1 MEIIAIITTK
11 NRTELFARALQSVLS
26 QTRRADEIIVVT
38 DSTNE
43 NKAIEKRLIENS
55 GVTIL
60 DDKNAHNYAGSL
72 NTAIHYILQKNLFL
86 QKDYKNTYVAFLDD
100 DDIWLNTYLEKA
112 EKSLRGEDFL
122 VSGLIYCNEDGAKR
136 LSIPQILS
144 VDSFLKGNPH
154 IQGSNT
160 FVKLDILL
168 KAGLFD
174 ENMSSTTDRDIFTRI
189 MLLHPTYAVINEYLV
204 EVNAYNDR
212 ERITNGK
219 AKKAEGL
226 RKFYYKYN
234 GYMADDVK
242 QAFFERAKKLFDVD
256 RLVIETIEKKA
267 DQTLED
273 KISTIGYNGNLTIGF
288 IVTEYKLGLRL
299 LEQLAAL
306 HRNNTKIVIFINF
319 TEDRSPYIALL
330 KASGY
335 YYEIVDKNRVLAR
348 IEKGDFDQFVTEEK
362 LQGDVI
368 QDIAITRTILQ
379 KFLYQFTKDGDVVWI
394 LDEDMELKEL
404 VLRNGAIE
412 NVPINIDNVIATYKD
427 DYDAVVGN
435 YSLDAPLPT
444 LSTIR
449 TALLDYV
456 YNKTAGIGE
465 IDTLSDKTD
474 YYYDL
479 TDYGATH
486 LETPVVLR
494 KDCNLDDVF
503 GGKAYSR
510 PLYLQ
515 DMQIREVKSRGGN
528 TLIFNRELLNI
539 PNWSIQIGDKIG
551 RRSDY
556 FWVLQAKTIGYKIVN
571 APFATLH
578 NRRNIPFNIQK
589 EENKLLLDL
598 IGSSFTKAV
607 ENVGVDAKKEG
618 FYNTYK
624 GYFIERLVKYVASFR
639 RIQGLLS
646 IINDFKYSELFSDV
660 RLQAFIKGASTYL
673 EFNKV
678 VCAFESLNYKL
689 HIQSQLLNIGEIK
702 AKLEKKFSLSHDVLK
717 LLGSG
722 GEGAVFSDGTYV
734 YKYFYKPLKNL
745 NYLKTIGQTFE
756 ECEALYPLK
765 FFQVDGTDIIRY
777 PYEKSKPYHG
787 GHIRQFIDLLRF
799 LKENGCVFDNFKK
812 CNFVVANG
820 KLKLIDYG
828 KSFLPLD
835 AEKYDKSVVR
845 AYELLRYPFLNDE
858 DFKQLIQRYYQGDS
872 KYLDDG
878 CELFKKVVDKRYK
891 EDLHDGKI
899 INIVNQ
905 YHPEK
910 ILDYGAG
917 KCKIANTL
925 SENYVVSVFDI
936 DLDTIAK
943 RANPSVTV
951 YKSADDIPSA
961 GFDFVIS
968 NLVLCCID
976 NIIAEEVVRNIVR
989 ILKMNG
995 QAIISVCNPFFNS
1008 VQNTELRTTGLLGN
1022 YHISEMFEKH
1032 SAENGKIRKEYHRP
1046 IEFYKNLFSK
1056 YGLRIEQIVEGDGAD
1071 IDTLMPI
1078 SEHIIFDCKKISESQ
1093 VFDNLSLLIKT
1104 NPMEYRSVY
1113 RNISHI
1119 VGSLEKGGRFV
1130 RKVVVADLAC
1140 TSERV
1145 RRYDLDDEETLRTEL
1160 QRAKSN
1166 GLIDDIVY
1174 AENDDERIKNLY
1186 IKYFGVE
1193 SPEGHCANGQGLYAT
1208 LCGFEN
1214 IKTDYVFQTDSDILY
1229 HNEDVSGFLDG
1240 LTALKNGAVTASLS
1254 IAKKVECNPLYGCR
1268 TEVRSCFLALNKLKS
1283 MLPIKNHIID
1293 GVVQLPWHRALD
1305 QSLQGKDSVRLSDR
1319 NVWFIHPENCKK
1331 HEVNFISYA
1340 ERRIEQNQIPDMQ
1353 NNQVNLAGNKKDW
1366 LLTTNADVVIYIRG
1380 FNTPPEKLKRMFDSL
1395 KYQTYQNF
1403 SIVYVDDASQ
1413 NESDDYAECILR
1425 YDSYFKSKTVI
1436 SIFNDTNVGE
1446 LGNFVFVMQNVILN
1460 PDCIVINL
1468 DNDDYLVNRRAIEI
1482 IVNEFHN
1489 GAEITCGNCKRYDK
1503 PLKTYK
1509 IYSFE
1514 RVWERGGDNIW
1525 LHPKCF
1531 NRKLF
1536 DCIDIENDLK
1546 INGCFVDVNTDF
1558 AIMLPMIEKSKKNV
1572 FIPDILYY
1580 FEPSTNNVNRFGK
1593 YSQAYKQ
1600 RIKNILLEK
1609 AKERENEYQKNNI

>member
-11 NRTELFARALQSVLS
+11 NRTELFAKALKSVLS
-26 QTRRADEIIVVT
+26 QTRQADEIIVVT
-38 DSTNE
+38 DSTDE
-43 NKAIEKRLIENS
+43 NKAIEKRLIKNS
-55 GVTIL
+55 GATIL
-60 DDKNAHNYAGSL
+60 NNKNAHNYAGSL
-72 NTAIHYILQKNLFL
+72 NTAIHFILQKNLFL
-86 QKDYKNTYVAFLDD
+86 QKNYKNIYVAILDD
-100 DDIWLNTYLEKA
+100 DDIWLNTYLEEA
-112 EKSLRGEDFL
+112 EKSIRGKDFL
-122 VSGLIYCNEDGAKR
+122 VSGLIYRNEDGAKR

-189 MLLHPTYAVINEYLV
+189 MLLRPTYAVLNEYLV

-219 AKKAEGL
+219 AKKTEGL

-234 GYMADDVK
+234 GYMSDDVK
-242 QAFFERAKKLFDVD
+242 KGFFERAKKLFDVD
-256 RLVIETIEKKA
+256 RTAIETVERKEE
-267 DQTLED
+267 LSFGD
-273 KISTIGYNGNLTIGF
+273 KSTTKNYNGNLTIGF

-299 LEQLAAL
+299 LEQLIAL
-306 HRNNTKIVIFINF
+306 RRYNTKIVIFINF
-319 TEDRSPYIALL
+319 TEDRYPYMALL

-335 YYEIVDKNRVLAR
+335 YYEIIDKNRVLAR
-348 IEKGDFDQFVTEEK
+348 IEKGDFDQFVTRDK

-368 QDIAITRTILQ
+368 QDIAIARTILQ
-379 KFLYQFTKDGDVVWI
+379 KYLYQFTKDGDIIWI

-404 VLRNGAIE
+404 VSRNGNIE
-412 NVPINIDNVIATYKD
+412 NVPLNIDNVIETYKD
-427 DYDAVVGN
+427 CYDAVVGN

-456 YNKTAGIGE
+456 YNKTASIGE

-479 TDYGATH
+479 TDYGETH
-486 LETPVVLR
+486 LETPIALR
-494 KDCNLDDVF
+494 KNCNLDDVF

-510 PLYLQ
+510 PLFLQ
-515 DMQIREVKSRGGN
+515 DMRIKEVKSRGGN

-556 FWVLQAKTIGYKIVN
+556 FWVLQTKIAGYKIVN

-578 NRRNIPFNIQK
+578 NRRNSPFNMQK

-598 IGSSFTKAV
+598 IGSSFTKAI
-607 ENVGVDAKKEG
+607 EQVGVYAKKED
-618 FYNTYK
+618 FYDFYR
-624 GYFIERLVKYVASFR
+624 GYFVERLVRFVASFR

-646 IINDFKYSELFSDV
+646 IINDFKYSALFSDGN
-660 RLQAFIKGASTYL
+660 LQAFIKEASVYL

-678 VCAFESLNYKL
+678 ACAFESLNYKL
-689 HIQSQLLNIGEIK
+689 HIQSQLLNINEIK
-702 AKLEKKFSLSHDVLK
+702 AKIEKKFSVSHDALK

-722 GEGAVFSDGTYV
+722 GEGAVFTDGAYV

-765 FFQVDGTDIIRY
+765 YFQVDGIDIIRY

-799 LKENGCVFDNFKK
+799 LKKNGCVFDNFKT

-828 KSFLPLD
+828 KSFLPFD
-835 AEKYDKSVVR
+835 TEKYDKSVDR
-845 AYELLRYPFLNDE
+845 AYELLRYPFLSDE

-872 KYLDDG
+872 LYLDDG

-899 INIVNQ
+899 INLVKQ

-925 SENYVVSVFDI
+925 SENYDVSVFDI
-936 DLDTIAK
+936 DLDTVIK

-951 YKSADDIPSA
+951 YKLVEDIPSA
-961 GFDFVIS
+961 DYDLVIS

-976 NIIAEEVVRNIVR
+976 NEIAEEVVRNIVR
-989 ILKMNG
+989 ILKLNG
-995 QAIISVCNPFFNS
+995 RAIISVCNPFFNS
-1008 VQNTELRTTGLLGN
+1008 VQNTELRATGLQGN
-1022 YHISEMFEKH
+1022 YHISEVFEKH
-1032 SAENGKIRKEYHRP
+1032 SAENSKIRKEYHRP
-1046 IEFYKNLFSK
+1046 IEFYRNLFSK
-1056 YGLRIEQIVEGDGAD
+1056 YGLRVEQIVEGDGAD
-1071 IDTLMPI
+1071 LDTLMPI

-1130 RKVVVADLAC
+1130 RKVVVADLTW
-1140 TSERV
+1140 TSGRV

-1174 AENDDERIKNLY
+1174 AETDDERIKSLY

-1193 SPEGHCANGQGLYAT
+1193 STEGHCANGQGLYAT

-1214 IKTDYVFQTDSDILY
+1214 IKTKYVFQTDSDILY
-1229 HNEDVSGFLDG
+1229 HNEDVNGFIDG
-1240 LTALKNGAVTASLS
+1240 LTALKNGAVTVSLS
-1254 IAKKVECNPLYGCR
+1254 IAKKADSNPIYGCR
-1268 TEVRSCFLALNKLKS
+1268 TEVRTCFLALDRLKH
-1283 MLPIKNHIID
+1283 MLPLKNQMID
-1293 GVVQLPWHRALD
+1293 GVVQSPWHRALD
-1305 QSLQGKDSVRLSDR
+1305 KGLQPKDSVRLSDR
-1319 NVWFIHPENCKK
+1319 NVWFIHPENRKK
-1331 HEVNFISYA
+1331 HEDNFISYA
-1340 ERRIEQNQIPDMQ
+1340 ERRVEQNQIPDMQ
-1353 NNQVNLAGNKKDW
+1353 YNQVNLTGDKKDW
-1366 LLTTNADVVIYIRG
+1366 LQTTTADVVVYIRG
-1380 FNTPPEKLKRMFDSL
+1380 YNTPPERLKRMFDSL
-1395 KYQTYQNF
+1395 KVQTYQNF
-1403 SIVYVDDASQ
+1403 SVVYVDDASQ
-1413 NESDDYAECILR
+1413 NESADYADCILR
-1425 YDSYFKSKTVI
+1425 YDNYFKSKTVI
-1436 SIFNDTNVGE
+1436 SVFNDTKVGE
-1446 LGNFVFVMQNVILN
+1446 LENFVFVMQNIILN

-1489 GAEITCGNCKRYDK
+1489 GAEITCGNCIRYDK

-1531 NRKLF
+1531 KRKLF
-1536 DCIDIENDLK
+1536 DFINIENDLK
-1546 INGCFVDVNTDF
+1546 IDGLFVDVNTDF
-1558 AIMLPMIEKSKKNV
+1558 AIMLPMIAKSKKNV
-1572 FIPDILYY
+1572 YIPDILYY
-1580 FEPSTNNVNRFGK
+1580 FEPSTNNVNRVGK
-1593 YSQAYKQ
+1593 YSETYKQ
-1600 RIKNILLEK
+1600 KIKDILLEK
-1609 AKERENEYQKNNI
+1609 AKEREHEC

>member
-26 QTRRADEIIVVT
+26 QTRQADEIIVVT

-43 NKAIEKRLIENS
+43 NKAIEKGLIENS
-55 GVTIL
+55 VATIL
-60 DDKNAHNYAGSL
+60 NNKNAHNYAGSL
-72 NTAIHYILQKNLFL
+72 NTAIHFILQKNLFL
-86 QKDYKNTYVAFLDD
+86 QKDYKNTYIAFLDD

-112 EKSLRGEDFL
+112 EKSIHGKDFL
-122 VSGLIYCNEDGAKR
+122 VSGLIYCNEDGTKR

-144 VDSFLKGNPH
+144 VDSFLQGNPH

-189 MLLHPTYAVINEYLV
+189 MLLHPTYAVLNEYLV
-204 EVNAYNDR
+204 EVNAYNNR
-212 ERITNGK
+212 ERITNGRY
-219 AKKAEGL
+219 KKAEGL

-234 GYMADDVK
+234 GYMSDGVK
-242 QAFFERAKKLFDVD
+242 QAFFERAKKLFGVD
-256 RLVIETIEKKA
+256 RAAIETVEKKA
-267 DQTLED
+267 GLSFFD
-273 KISTIGYNGNLTIGF
+273 KNTTISYNGNLTIGF
-288 IVTEYKLGLRL
+288 IATEYNLGLRL
-299 LEQLAAL
+299 LEQLGAL
-306 HRNNTKIVIFINF
+306 HRDNTKIVIFINF
-319 TEDRSPYIALL
+319 TEDRSPYMDLL
-330 KASGY
+330 EASGY
-335 YYEIVDKNRVLAR
+335 YYEIIDKNRVLAR

-379 KFLYQFTKDGDVVWI
+379 KYLYQFTKDGDIVWI

-404 VLRNGAIE
+404 VSRNGNIE
-412 NVPINIDNVIATYKD
+412 NVPLNIDNVIATYKD
-427 DYDAVVGN
+427 SYDAVVGN

-456 YNKTAGIGE
+456 YNKTASIEE

-479 TDYGATH
+479 TDYGETH

-556 FWVLQAKTIGYKIVN
+556 FWVLQAKTAGYKIVN

-578 NRRNIPFNIQK
+578 NRRNIPFNMQK

-598 IGSSFTKAV
+598 IGSSFTKAI
-607 ENVGVDAKKEG
+607 EQVGVDAKKED
-618 FYNTYK
+618 FYNAYR
-624 GYFIERLVKYVASFR
+624 GYFVERLVRFAASFR
-639 RIQGLLS
+639 RIHGLLS
-646 IINDFKYSELFSDV
+646 IINDFKYSGLFSDG
-660 RLQAFIKGASTYL
+660 RLQTFIKEASVYL

-678 VCAFESLNYKL
+678 ACAFESLNYKL
-689 HIQSQLLNIGEIK
+689 HIQSRLLNIDEIK
-702 AKLEKKFSLSHDVLK
+702 AKIEKKFSVSHDALK

-722 GEGAVFSDGTYV
+722 GEGAVFTDGAYV
-734 YKYFYKPLKNL
+734 YKYFYKPLRNL

-765 FFQVDGTDIIRY
+765 YFQVDGIDIIRY

-799 LKENGCVFDNFKK
+799 LKKNGCVFDNFKT

-828 KSFLPLD
+828 KSFLPFD
-835 AEKYDKSVVR
+835 TEKYDKSVVR
-845 AYELLRYPFLNDE
+845 AYELLRYPFLSDE
-858 DFKQLIQRYYQGDS
+858 DFKQLIQRYYQGDTL
-872 KYLDDG
+872 YLDDG

-899 INIVNQ
+899 INLVKQ

-925 SENYVVSVFDI
+925 SENYDVSVFDI
-936 DLDTIAK
+936 DLDTVIK

-951 YKSADDIPSA
+951 YKLVEDIPSA
-961 GFDFVIS
+961 DYELVIS

-976 NIIAEEVVRNIVR
+976 NEIAEEVVRNIVR
-989 ILKMNG
+989 ILKLNG
-995 QAIISVCNPFFNS
+995 RAIISVCNPFFNS
-1008 VQNTELRTTGLLGN
+1008 VQNTELRTTGLQGN
-1022 YHISEMFEKH
+1022 YHISEVFEKH
-1032 SAENGKIRKEYHRP
+1032 SAENSKIRKEYHRP
-1046 IEFYKNLFSK
+1046 IEFYRNLFSK
-1056 YGLRIEQIVEGDGAD
+1056 YGLRVEQIVEGDGAD
-1071 IDTLMPI
+1071 LDTLMPI

-1130 RKVVVADLAC
+1130 RKVVVADLTW

-1174 AENDDERIKNLY
+1174 AETDDERIKNLY

-1193 SPEGHCANGQGLYAT
+1193 STEGHCANGQGLYAT

-1214 IKTDYVFQTDSDILY
+1214 IKTKYVFQTDSDILY
-1229 HNEDVSGFLDG
+1229 HNEDVNGFIDG
-1240 LTALKNGAVTASLS
+1240 LTALKNGAVTVSLS
-1254 IAKKVECNPLYGCR
+1254 IAKKTDSNPIYGCR
-1268 TEVRSCFLALNKLKS
+1268 TEVRTCFLALDRLKN
-1283 MLPIKNHIID
+1283 MLPLKNQMID
-1293 GVVQLPWHRALD
+1293 GVVQSPWHRALD
-1305 QSLQGKDSVRLSDR
+1305 KGLQQKDSVRLSDR

-1340 ERRIEQNQIPDMQ
+1340 ERRVEQNQIPDMQ
-1353 NNQVNLAGNKKDW
+1353 YNQVNLAGDKKDW
-1366 LLTTNADVVIYIRG
+1366 LQTTNADVVVYIRG
-1380 FNTPPEKLKRMFDSL
+1380 YNTPPERLKRMFDSL
-1395 KYQTYQNF
+1395 KVQTYQNF
-1403 SIVYVDDASQ
+1403 SVVYVDDASQ
-1413 NESDDYAECILR
+1413 NESADYAECILR
-1425 YDSYFKSKTVI
+1425 YDNYFKSKTVI
-1436 SIFNDTNVGE
+1436 SVFNDTKVGE
-1446 LGNFVFVMQNVILN
+1446 LENFVFVMQNIILN

-1468 DNDDYLVNRRAIEI
+1468 DNDDYLVNRRAIET

-1489 GAEITCGNCKRYDK
+1489 GAEITCGNCIRYDK

-1531 NRKLF
+1531 KRKLF
-1536 DCIDIENDLK
+1536 DFINIENDLK
-1546 INGCFVDVNTDF
+1546 IDGLFVDVNTDF
-1558 AIMLPMIEKSKKNV
+1558 AIMLPMIAKSKKNV
-1572 FIPDILYY
+1572 YISDILYY
-1580 FEPSTNNVNRFGK
+1580 FEPSTNNVNRVGK
-1593 YSQAYKQ
+1593 YSETYKQ
-1600 RIKNILLEK
+1600 KIKDILLEK
-1609 AKERENEYQKNNI
+1609 AMEREHEC

>member
-11 NRTELFARALQSVLS
+11 NRTKLFARALQSVLS

-43 NKAIEKRLIENS
+43 NKEVEKQLIKNS

-100 DDIWLNTYLEKA
+100 DDIWLNTYLEKG
-112 EKSLRGEDFL
+112 EKSIQEKDFL
-122 VSGLIYCNEDGAKR
+122 VSGLIYRNEDGAKQ
-136 LSIPQILS
+136 LSIPQILT

-160 FVKLDILL
+160 FVKLEILL

-189 MLLHPTYAVINEYLV
+189 MLLHPTYSILNEYLV

-219 AKKAEGL
+219 DRKTDGL

-234 GYMADDVK
+234 GYMSDDIK
-242 QAFFERAKKLFDVD
+242 EAFFTRAKRLFDVD
-256 RLVIETIEKKA
+256 KTAIETVQKRVQQPFDDRI
-267 DQTLED
+267 T
-273 KISTIGYNGNLTIGF
+273 TNGYNGKLIIGF
-288 IVTEYKLGLRL
+288 IATEYKLGLRL
-299 LEQLAAL
+299 LEQLVAL
-306 HRNNTKIVIFINF
+306 HRSNTKIVIFINF
-319 TEDRSPYIALL
+319 TEDRAPYISLL

-335 YYEIVDKNRVLAR
+335 QYEIVDKNRVLAR
-348 IEKGDFDQFVTEEK
+348 IRKCYFDQLVSEEK
-362 LQGDVI
+362 LMDDTI

-379 KFLYQFTKDGDVVWI
+379 NYLYQLSKEGDVIWI

-404 VLRNGAIE
+404 VLQNGNIE
-412 NVPINIDNVIATYKD
+412 NVPLNINNVIATYKD

-456 YNKTAGIGE
+456 YNKTASIGNV
-465 IDTLSDKTD
+465 DTLSDKTD

-479 TDYGATH
+479 TDYGKTH
-486 LETPVVLR
+486 LETPIVL
-494 KDCNLDDVF
+494 KNDCNLDEVF
-503 GGKAYSR
+503 SGKAYSR

-515 DMQIREVKSRGGN
+515 DTEIKEVKSRGGN
-528 TLIFNRELLNI
+528 TLIFNRELLKI

-556 FWVLQAKTIGYKIVN
+556 FWVLQAKKAGYKIVN
-571 APFATLH
+571 VPFATLH
-578 NRRNIPFNIQK
+578 NRRNVSFNMQK
-589 EENKLLLDL
+589 EEEKLLLDL

-607 ENVGVDAKKEG
+607 EKIGVNANKND
-618 FYNTYK
+618 FYNSYRE
-624 GYFIERLVKYVASFR
+624 YFVERLVKYSASFR

-646 IINDFKYSELFSDV
+646 IINDIKYSALFSDF
-660 RLQAFIKGASTYL
+660 RLLAFIKEASTYL

-689 HIQSQLLNIGEIK
+689 HIHSQLLSINEIK
-702 AKLEKKFSLSHDVLK
+702 AKIENKFSLSNDILV

-722 GEGAVFSDGTYV
+722 SEGVVFTDGTYV
-734 YKYFYKPLKNL
+734 YKYFYNPLKNIDF
-745 NYLKTIGQTFE
+745 LKRVAHVFN
-756 ECEALYPLK
+756 ECEALYPLE
-765 FFQVDGTDIIRY
+765 FFQSDGTDIIRY
-777 PYEKSKPYHG
+777 TYEKSKPYNG
-787 GHIRQFIDLLRF
+787 GHIRQFIDFLQF
-799 LKENGCVFDNFKK
+799 LKKNGCVFDNIKG

-828 KSFLPLD
+828 KSFLPFD
-835 AEKYDKSVVR
+835 TEKYNKSVIR
-845 AYELLRYPFLNDE
+845 AFELLRYPFLSEE
-858 DFKQLIQRYYQGDS
+858 DFKRLIQRYYQGDS
-872 KYLDDG
+872 QYIDNG
-878 CELFKKVVDKRYK
+878 CELFRKVVDKRYK
-891 EDLHDGKI
+891 EDLHDKKVI
-899 INIVNQ
+899 SIVNQ
-905 YHPEK
+905 YNPKK

-917 KCKIANTL
+917 KCKIANKL
-925 SENYVVSVFDI
+925 SEKYDVSVFDI
-936 DLDTIAK
+936 DLSTIAK
-943 RANPSVTV
+943 RANHSVTI
-951 YKSADDIPSA
+951 YKSADNIPSA
-961 GFDFVIS
+961 RYDLVIS

-976 NIIAEEVVRNIVR
+976 NNIADEVVRNIVR
-989 ILKMNG
+989 ILKLNG
-995 QAIISVCNPFFNS
+995 QAIISICNPFFNS
-1008 VQNTELRTTGLLGN
+1008 VQNTELRTTGLQGN

-1078 SEHIIFDCKKISESQ
+1078 SEHIIFDCKKISEPQ

-1104 NPMEYRSVY
+1104 NPMEHRSVY

-1119 VGSLEKGGRFV
+1119 VGSLEKGGRFL
-1130 RKVVVADLAC
+1130 RKVVVADLTW

-1145 RRYDLDDEETLRTEL
+1145 RRYDLDDEEALEKEL
-1160 QRAKSN
+1160 QRAKAN
-1166 GLIDDIVY
+1166 NLIDDIIY
-1174 AENDDERIKNLY
+1174 AKNDEEEIKNIY
-1186 IKYFGVE
+1186 KKYFGLE
-1193 SPEGHCANGQGLYAT
+1193 SSKGHCANGQGLYAT

-1214 IKTDYVFQTDSDILY
+1214 IKTEYVFQTDSDILY
-1229 HNEDVSGFLDG
+1229 HNEDVNGFLDG
-1240 LTALKNGAVTASLS
+1240 LKALKKGAITVTLS
-1254 IAKKVECNPLYGCR
+1254 IAKKDDSNPVYGCR
-1268 TEVRSCFLALNKLKS
+1268 TEVRSCFLALHKLKS
-1283 MLPIKNHIID
+1283 MLPIKNHTIEGII
-1293 GVVQLPWHRALD
+1293 QLPWHRALD
-1305 QSLQGKDSVRLSDR
+1305 QCLQEKDSIRLSNK
-1319 NVWFIHPENCKK
+1319 NVWFIHPENDKK
-1331 HEVNFISYA
+1331 QEFGFISYV
-1340 ERRIEQNQIPDMQ
+1340 ERRIEQNQIPDIQ
-1353 NNQVNLAGNKKDW
+1353 YNQVNLSGNKKDW
-1366 LLTTNADVVIYIRG
+1366 LQTTNANVVIYIRG
-1380 FNTPPEKLKRMFDSL
+1380 YNTAPEKLKRLFDSL
-1395 KYQTYQNF
+1395 RYQTYQNF

-1413 NESDDYAECILR
+1413 NDSADYAEFVLR
-1425 YDSYFKSKTVI
+1425 YDNYFKSKMVV

-1446 LGNFVFVMQNVILN
+1446 LENFVFVMQSVIMN

-1468 DNDDYLVNRRAIEI
+1468 DNDDYLVNPRAIEI
-1482 IVNEFHN
+1482 IINEFNN
-1489 GAEITCGNCKRYDK
+1489 GAEITCGNCIRYDK
-1503 PLKTYK
+1503 PLKIYK

-1531 NRKLF
+1531 KRKLF
-1536 DCIDIENDLK
+1536 DLIDIENDLK
-1546 INGCFVDVNTDF
+1546 IDGSFVEVNTDF
-1558 AIMLPMIEKSKKNV
+1558 AFMLPMISKSKKNV
-1572 FIPDILYY
+1572 FISEILYY
-1580 FEPSTNNVNRFGK
+1580 FEPSTDNINHLKK
-1593 YSQAYKQ
+1593 YNKQYKQ
-1600 RIKNILLEK
+1600 RIKNILLKK
-1609 AKERENEYQKNNI
+1609 AKDRDNE

>member
-11 NRTELFARALQSVLS
+11 NRTGLFAKALESVLL
-26 QTRRADEIIVVT
+26 QTRQADEIIVVT
-38 DSTNE
+38 DSTDE
-43 NKAIEKRLIENS
+43 NKAIEKRLIKNS

-60 DDKNAHNYAGSL
+60 NNKNAHNYAGSL
-72 NTAIHYILQKNLFL
+72 NTAIHFILQKNLFL
-86 QKDYKNTYVAFLDD
+86 QKDYKNIYVAFLDD
-100 DDIWLNTYLEKA
+100 DDIWLNTYLEEA
-112 EKSLRGEDFL
+112 EKSIHEKDFL
-122 VSGLIYCNEDGAKR
+122 VSGLIYRNEDGAKR

-160 FVKLDILL
+160 FVKLDVLL

-189 MLLHPTYAVINEYLV
+189 MLLNPTYAVLNEYLV
-204 EVNAYNDR
+204 EVNAYNNR
-212 ERITNGK
+212 ERITNGRY
-219 AKKAEGL
+219 KKAEGL

-234 GYMADDVK
+234 GYMPDDVK
-242 QAFFERAKKLFDVD
+242 QAFFERAKKLFGVD
-256 RLVIETIEKKA
+256 RPAIETVEKKA
-267 DQTLED
+267 GLSFFE
-273 KISTIGYNGNLTIGF
+273 KSTIISYNGNLTIGF
-288 IVTEYKLGLRL
+288 IATEYNLGLRL

-306 HRNNTKIVIFINF
+306 HRDNTKIVIFINF
-319 TEDRSPYIALL
+319 TEDRSPYIDLL

-335 YYEIVDKNRVLAR
+335 YYEIIDKNRVLAR

-379 KFLYQFTKDGDVVWI
+379 KYLYQFTKDGDIVWI

-404 VLRNGAIE
+404 VSRNGNIE
-412 NVPINIDNVIATYKD
+412 NEPLNIDNVIATYKD
-427 DYDAVVGN
+427 SYDAVVGN

-456 YNKTAGIGE
+456 YNNTASIGE

-479 TDYGATH
+479 TDYGETH
-486 LETPVVLR
+486 LETPIALR
-494 KDCNLDDVF
+494 KNCNLDDVF

-528 TLIFNRELLNI
+528 TLIFNRELLNF

-556 FWVLQAKTIGYKIVN
+556 FWVLQAKTAGYKIVN

-578 NRRNIPFNIQK
+578 NRRNIPFNMQK

-598 IGSSFTKAV
+598 IGSSFTKAI
-607 ENVGVDAKKEG
+607 EQVGVDAKKED
-618 FYNTYK
+618 FYNAYR
-624 GYFIERLVKYVASFR
+624 GYFVERLVRFAASFR

-646 IINDFKYSELFSDV
+646 IINDFKYSALFSDG
-660 RLQAFIKGASTYL
+660 RLQTFIKEASVYL

-678 VCAFESLNYKL
+678 ACAFESLNYKL
-689 HIQSQLLNIGEIK
+689 HIQSRLLNIDEIK
-702 AKLEKKFSLSHDVLK
+702 AKIEKKFSVSHDALK

-722 GEGAVFSDGTYV
+722 GEGAVFTDGDYV

-745 NYLKTIGQTFE
+745 HFLKTIGQTFD

-765 FFQVDGTDIIRY
+765 FFQVDGIDIISY

-787 GHIRQFIDLLRF
+787 GHIRQYIDLLRF
-799 LKENGCVFDNFKK
+799 LKKNGCVFDNFKT

-828 KSFLPLD
+828 KSFLPFD
-835 AEKYDKSVVR
+835 TEKYDKSVVR
-845 AYELLRYPFLNDE
+845 AYELLRYPFLSDE

-872 KYLDDG
+872 LYLDDG

-899 INIVNQ
+899 INLVKQ

-925 SENYVVSVFDI
+925 SENYDVSVFDI
-936 DLDTIAK
+936 DLDTVAK

-951 YKSADDIPSA
+951 YKLVEDIPSA
-961 GFDFVIS
+961 DYDLVIS

-976 NIIAEEVVRNIVR
+976 NVIAEEVVRNIVR
-989 ILKMNG
+989 ILKLNG
-995 QAIISVCNPFFNS
+995 RAIISVCSPFFNS
-1008 VQNTELRTTGLLGN
+1008 VQNTELRTTGLQGN
-1022 YHISEMFEKH
+1022 YHISEVFEKH
-1032 SAENGKIRKEYHRP
+1032 SAENSKIRKEYHRP
-1046 IEFYKNLFSK
+1046 IEFYRNLFSK
-1056 YGLRIEQIVEGDGAD
+1056 YGLRVEQIVEGDGAD
-1071 IDTLMPI
+1071 LDTLMPI

-1130 RKVVVADLAC
+1130 RKVVVADLTW

-1193 SPEGHCANGQGLYAT
+1193 STEGHCANGQGLYAT

-1214 IKTDYVFQTDSDILY
+1214 IKTKYVFQTDSDILY
-1229 HNEDVSGFLDG
+1229 HNEDVNGFIDG
-1240 LTALKNGAVTASLS
+1240 LTALKNGAVTVSLS
-1254 IAKKVECNPLYGCR
+1254 IAKKADSNPIYGCR
-1268 TEVRSCFLALNKLKS
+1268 TEVRTCFLALDRLKN
-1283 MLPIKNHIID
+1283 MLPLKNQMID
-1293 GVVQLPWHRALD
+1293 GVVQSPWHRALD
-1305 QSLQGKDSVRLSDR
+1305 KGLQPKDSVRLSDR

-1340 ERRIEQNQIPDMQ
+1340 ERRVEQNQIPDMQ
-1353 NNQVNLAGNKKDW
+1353 YNQVNLAGDKKDW
-1366 LLTTNADVVIYIRG
+1366 LQTTNADVVVYIRG
-1380 FNTPPEKLKRMFDSL
+1380 CNTPPERLKRMFDSL
-1395 KYQTYQNF
+1395 KVQTYQNF
-1403 SIVYVDDASQ
+1403 SVVYVDDASQ
-1413 NESDDYAECILR
+1413 NESADYVECILR
-1425 YDSYFKSKTVI
+1425 YDNYFKSKTVI
-1436 SIFNDTNVGE
+1436 SLFNDTKVGE
-1446 LGNFVFVMQNVILN
+1446 LENFVFVMQNVILN

-1489 GAEITCGNCKRYDK
+1489 GAEITCGNCIRYDK

-1531 NRKLF
+1531 KRKLF

-1546 INGCFVDVNTDF
+1546 IDGLFVDVNTDF
-1558 AIMLPMIEKSKKNV
+1558 AIMLPMIAKSKKNV
-1572 FIPDILYY
+1572 YISDILYY
-1580 FEPSTNNVNRFGK
+1580 FEPSTNNVNRVGK
-1593 YSQAYKQ
+1593 YSETYKQ
-1600 RIKNILLEK
+1600 KIKDILLEK
-1609 AKERENEYQKNNI
+1609 AKEREHEC

>member
-26 QTRRADEIIVVT
+26 QTRKADEIIVVT
-38 DSTNE
+38 DSTKE
-43 NKAIEKRLIENS
+43 NKVIEKRLIKNLD
-55 GVTIL
+55 VTIL
-60 DDKNAHNYAGSL
+60 EDKNAHNYAGSL
-72 NTAIHYILQKNLFL
+72 NTAIYYILQKNLFL
-86 QKDYKNTYVAFLDD
+86 QKNYKNTYIAFLDD

-112 EKSLRGEDFL
+112 EESLRGEDFF
-122 VSGLIYCNEDGAKR
+122 VSGLIYRNEDGAKR

-219 AKKAEGL
+219 EKKTEGL

-234 GYMADDVK
+234 GYMSDDVK
-242 QAFFERAKKLFDVD
+242 QAFFDRAKKLFEVD
-256 RLVIETIEKKA
+256 KSAIETIEKKVV
-267 DQTLED
+267 QTFED
-273 KISTIGYNGNLTIGF
+273 KISTICYNGNLTIGF

-299 LEQLAAL
+299 LEQLVAL
-306 HRNNTKIVIFINF
+306 DRKNTKIVIFINF
-319 TEDRSPYIALL
+319 TEDKSPYLALL

-335 YYEIVDKNRVLAR
+335 YYEIIDKNRVLAR
-348 IEKGDFDQFVTEEK
+348 IEKGDFDQFVSEEK

-368 QDIAITRTILQ
+368 HDIAITRTILQ
-379 KFLYQFTKDGDVVWI
+379 KYLYQFTKDGDVVWI

-404 VLRNGAIE
+404 VLQNGTLE
-412 NVPINIDNVIATYKD
+412 NVPLNIDNVIATYKD
-427 DYDAVVGN
+427 AYDAVVGN
-435 YSLDAPLPT
+435 YSMDAPLPT

-456 YNKTAGIGE
+456 YNKTANIGGN
-465 IDTLSDKTD
+465 DTLSDKTD

-479 TDYGATH
+479 TDYSATH
-486 LETPVVLR
+486 LETPIALR

-510 PLYLQ
+510 PLFLQ
-515 DMQIREVKSRGGN
+515 DKQIKSVKSRGGN

-556 FWVLQAKTIGYKIVN
+556 FWVLQAKTAGYKIVN

-607 ENVGVDAKKEG
+607 EKVGVDTKKEN
-618 FYNTYK
+618 FYNAYK
-624 GYFIERLVKYVASFR
+624 EYFIERLVKYAASFR

-646 IINDFKYSELFSDV
+646 IVNDFKYSELFSDI
-660 RLQAFIKGASTYL
+660 RLHAFIKEASIYL

-689 HIQSQLLNIGEIK
+689 HIQSQLLNIDEIK
-702 AKLEKKFSLSHDVLK
+702 AKLEKKFSLSHDVLR

-722 GEGAVFSDGTYV
+722 GEGAVFTDGTYV
-734 YKYFYKPLKNL
+734 YKYFYKSLKNL
-745 NYLKTIGQTFE
+745 HYLKTLGQVFK
-756 ECEALYPLK
+756 ECEALYPLE
-765 FFQVDGTDIIRY
+765 FFQSDGTDIIRY

-799 LKENGCVFDNFKK
+799 LKKNDCVFDNFKK
-812 CNFVVANG
+812 CNFVVVNG

-828 KSFLPLD
+828 KSFLPFD
-835 AEKYDKSVVR
+835 ADKYDKSVVR
-845 AYELLRYPFLNDE
+845 VYELLRYPFLNDE

-872 KYLDDG
+872 IYLDDG
-878 CELFKKVVDKRYK
+878 CDLFKRVVNKRYK
-891 EDLHDGKI
+891 EELHDGKI
-899 INIVNQ
+899 INLVNQ

-925 SENYVVSVFDI
+925 SKNYDVSVFDI
-936 DLDTIAK
+936 DEDTVAK
-943 RANPSVTV
+943 RANSSVTV
-951 YKSADDIPSA
+951 FKSSEDIPSA
-961 GFDFVIS
+961 NYDLVIS

-976 NIIAEEVVRNIVR
+976 NATAEEVVRNIVR
-989 ILKMNG
+989 ILKLNG

-1008 VQNTELRTTGLLGN
+1008 VQNTELRTTGLQEN

-1046 IEFYKNLFSK
+1046 IEFYKNIFSK
-1056 YGLRIEQIVEGDGAD
+1056 YGLSIEQIVEGEGAD
-1071 IDTLMPI
+1071 LDTLMPI
-1078 SEHIIFDCKKISESQ
+1078 SEHIIFDCKKTSESQ

-1104 NPMEYRSVY
+1104 NPMEHRSVY

-1130 RKVVVADLAC
+1130 RKVVVVDL
-1140 TSERV
+1140 TWISERA
-1145 RRYDLDDEETLRTEL
+1145 RRYDLDDEEALRSEL
-1160 QRAKSN
+1160 LRAKCN

-1174 AENDDERIKNLY
+1174 AENDENKIESIYL
-1186 IKYFGVE
+1186 KYFGVV
-1193 SPEGHCANGQGLYAT
+1193 SKDGHCTNGQGLYAT

-1214 IKTDYVFQTDSDILY
+1214 IKTEYVFQTDCDILY

-1240 LTALKNGAVTASLS
+1240 LTALKKGAVTASLS
-1254 IAKKVECNPLYGCR
+1254 IAKKVKCNPLYGYR
-1268 TEVRSCFLALNKLKS
+1268 TEVRTCFLALNKLKS
-1283 MLPIKNHIID
+1283 MLPIKNRTID
-1293 GVVQLPWHRALD
+1293 GVVQLPWHRVLD
-1305 QSLQGKDSVRLSDR
+1305 QNLQEKDSVRLS
-1319 NVWFIHPENCKK
+1319 NSKVWFIHPENCKK
-1331 HEVNFISYA
+1331 QEKGFVSYVG
-1340 ERRIEQNQIPDMQ
+1340 RRVEQNQIPDMQ
-1353 NNQVNLAGNKKDW
+1353 YNQVNLAGNKKDW
-1366 LLTTNADVVIYIRG
+1366 LQTTNADVVVYVRG
-1380 FNTPPEKLKRMFDSL
+1380 FNTPPEKLKRLFDSL
-1395 KYQTYQNF
+1395 KHQTYQDF

-1413 NESDDYAECILR
+1413 NESDDYAECILQ
-1425 YDSYFKSKTVI
+1425 YDRYFKSKTVI

-1446 LGNFVFVMQNVILN
+1446 LENFVFVMQNVILN

-1482 IVNEFHN
+1482 IVNEFQN
-1489 GAEITCGNCKRYDK
+1489 NAEITCGNCIRYDK

-1531 NRKLF
+1531 KRKLF

-1546 INGCFVDVNTDF
+1546 IDGCFVEVNTDF
-1558 AIMLPMIEKSKKNV
+1558 AIMLPMLEKSRKNV
-1572 FIPDILYY
+1572 FIPEVLYY
-1580 FEPSTNNVNRFGK
+1580 FEPSTNNVNRLEK
-1593 YSQAYKQ
+1593 YSESYKKE
-1600 RIKNILLEK
+1600 IKNILLEK
-1609 AKERENEYQKNNI
+1609 AKEREHEYRKNNL